1 MSVFRDAEL
10 QGSAVAIV
18 VLEIQWLMVLP
29 TMIPLTV
36 QLGSMVRRERGQ
48 RQWERA
54 DVRIMLQSFQRERL
68 P

>member
-18 VLEIQWLMVLP
+18 VLEIQWLMVVKTMQLP
-29 TMIPLTV
+29 PAVDRFVL
-36 QLGSMVRRERGQ
+36 
-48 RQWERA
+48 
-54 DVRIMLQSFQRERL
+54 DVT